1 MASVDPSTIHPE
13 HDTLTPENW
22 DDWTEEQRERYLEAK
37 DAALEAENEQ
47 NRAEM
52 AREEKAT
59 LEFLKSTT
67 EEKSDLHTETLN
79 IGEELGAADDVFVTV
94 RTKLSGEL
102 ESKFDAI
109 TDEQGK
115 DLPRIANIK
124 DAIVDAICM
133 LIVDDDESGKYDF
146 QSRAVWEA
154 YYYEEGSEG
163 IMRVFNTVAGP
174 ALERYDDLGN
184 SRGRGRQ

>member
-1 MASVDPSTIHPE
+1 MASVDPTEIHPE
-13 HDTLTPENW
+13 YDRPTPETIDEW
-22 DDWTEEQRERYLEAK
+22 SSEQLEAYNEAK
-37 DAALEAENEQ
+37 DAELTAEAEQ
-47 NRAEM
+47 SKAEM

-67 EEKSDLHTETLN
+67 QEESDLHTETLN
-79 IGEELGAADDVFVTV
+79 IGEELGASDDVFVTV
-94 RTKLSGEL
+94 KTKLSGEL

-163 IMRVFNTVAGP
+163 ILRVFNAVAGP